1 MEVTK
6 KQIQE
11 ITDNVEMGYACFLH
25 KKTGEIESYPDNLD
39 LMHDEENPFQETIDK
54 VEDDFE
60 NYIEFGP
67 MPSREAYQVML
78 DFKDT
83 VNDERMLGK
92 IELALEWKKPFS
104 NFKNLIETSEYRQAW
119 FDFKRAENEK
129 WVLKQLKIEGY
140 EL

>member
-67 MPSREAYQVML
+67 MPSREAYQVMV

-104 NFKNLIETSEYRQAW
+104 NFKNLIETSKYRQAW
-119 FDFKRAENEK
+119 FDFKRTENEK
-129 WVLKQLKIEGY
+129 WVRMQLEAEG
-140 EL
+140 

>member
-129 WVLKQLKIEGY
+129 WVRMQLEAEG
-140 EL
+140 